1 MKTAEYLTPAQYAL
15 EHRWG
20 YIDAQPPRIR
30 AKDVAWERRELRE
43 HTEMVTKTAN
53 GKDRHISM
61 LTASGEVVSTE
72 KFRKDMYQ
80 TNTCAKMLNVM
91 NNWGVRHSCWSGE
104 NARVRRCVVVRRM
117 RRCVV
122 VSSVVLVWC

>member
-61 LTASGEVVSTE
+61 LTASGEFVSTE
-72 KFRKDMYQ
+72 KFRKDMLQ
-80 TNTCAKMLNVM
+80 TNTCAEMLNVM
-91 NNWGVRHSCWSGE
+91 NKKWGVTQL
-104 NARVRRCVVVRRM
+104 
-117 RRCVV
+117 
-122 VSSVVLVWC
+122 LVWRECADEAVCCSEKDEAVCCSE

>member
-43 HTEMVTKTAN
+43 HTEMVTKTAY

-61 LTASGEVVSTE
+61 LTASGEFVSTE

-91 NNWGVRHSCWSGE
+91 KDWGVTQL
-104 NARVRRCVVVRRM
+104 
-117 RRCVV
+117 
-122 VSSVVLVWC
+122 LVWRECADEAVCCSEKDEAVCCSE